1 MKRIIKLTLIVLA
14 VVFAGNQAYAGL
26 PLNNLEGVGGVAF
39 NPLAYPAEG
48 DPLYSIGDT
57 EIVSKPRF
65 GTWYTNLGQSKIDWG
80 SFSAAT
86 TFFKRLEVSE
96 GYQYISWAIPGK
108 DFHKNNIGAKLV
120 LLPENSFDTKF
131 LPEISVGTIYKTT
144 SDKVLRQ
151 LGLPTRGS
159 GEDWYAVASKTITQ
173 LPLPVVLS
181 AGILSSEEVATGVLG
196 FTNERRETAFG
207 NVDVVLPHGFAVG
220 YEFKQ
225 GEEYNNATPIHGN
238 SNYWDVHVAWLANKN
253 LTLVLAYADTGR
265 FTTSGNTKIGLGSG
279 PVLSAQY
286 AF

>member
-1 MKRIIKLTLIVLA
+1 MKRLTGLFLMIFTVLLT
-14 VVFAGNQAYAGL
+14 GNFAYAGL

-48 DPLYSIGDT
+48 DALYSVEDT

-65 GTWYTNLGQSKIDWG
+65 GTWYTNLGQPKIDWG
-80 SFSAAT
+80 SIGVAT

-96 GYQYISWAIPGK
+96 GYQYIAWKGFPNSGA

-120 LLPENSFDTKF
+120 VLPENSFDTKF

-144 SDKVLRQ
+144 SDKVVHEVV
-151 LGLPTRGS
+151 GFPFRGS
-159 GEDWYAVASKTITQ
+159 GEDWYAVATKTITQ

-181 AGILSSEEVATGVLG
+181 AGVLSSQEVATGVLG
-196 FTNERRETAFG
+196 FINERRETVFG
-207 NVDVVLPHGFAVG
+207 NVDVVLPHNFAVG

-225 GEEYNNATPIHGN
+225 GEEYSHLSNA
-238 SNYWDVHVAWLANKN
+238 NYWDVHVAWLANKN

-265 FTTSGNTKIGLGSG
+265 YSLPNTKVGLGSG

>member
-1 MKRIIKLTLIVLA
+1 MKRLTKLTLIVVSIFLT
-14 VVFAGNQAYAGL
+14 GNFAYAGL

-39 NPLAYPAEG
+39 NPLAYPADG

-57 EIVSKPRF
+57 EVISKPRF
-65 GTWYTNLGQSKIDWG
+65 GTWYTHLGQSKIDWG
-80 SFSAAT
+80 SIGGAAT
-86 TFFKRLEVSE
+86 LFKRLEVSE

-108 DFHKNNIGAKLV
+108 DFHKNNVGPKLV

-144 SDKVLRQ
+144 SDKVIRQ

-159 GEDWYAVASKTITQ
+159 GEDWYAVATKTITQ

-181 AGILSSEEVATGVLG
+181 AGVLSSQELATGVLG
-196 FTNERRETAFG
+196 FTNERRESVFA
-207 NVDVVLPHGFAVG
+207 NVDVVLPHNFAVG

-225 GEEYNNATPIHGN
+225 GEQYDHLSNA
-238 SNYWDVHVAWLANKN
+238 NYWDVHVAWLANKN

-265 FTTSGNTKIGLGSG
+265 YANSGNTKVGLGSG

>member
-1 MKRIIKLTLIVLA
+1 MKHIIKLTLIVLGII
-14 VVFAGNQAYAGL
+14 FTGNLAYAGL

-48 DPLYSIGDT
+48 GPLYSIGDT
-57 EIVSKPRF
+57 EVVSKPRF
-65 GTWYTNLGQSKIDWG
+65 GTWYTNLGQPKIDWG

-96 GYQYISWAIPGK
+96 GYQYISWARVAGA

-144 SDKVLRQ
+144 SDKVIHDI
-151 LGLPTRGS
+151 GLTSNRGS
-159 GEDWYAVASKTITQ
+159 GEDWYAVATKTITQ

-181 AGILSSEEVATGVLG
+181 AGVLSSEEVATGVLG
-196 FTNERRETAFG
+196 FTNERRETAFA

-225 GEEYNNATPIHGN
+225 GEEYDHLSNA
-238 SNYWDVHVAWLANKN
+238 NYWDVHVAWLANKN

-265 FTTSGNTKIGLGSG
+265 YDLATNTKVGLGSG

>member
-1 MKRIIKLTLIVLA
+1 MKHLTKLALIVVTIFLTGH
-14 VVFAGNQAYAGL
+14 FAHAGL

-48 DPLYSIGDT
+48 EALYSIGDT
-57 EIVSKPRF
+57 EVVSTPRF
-65 GTWYTNLGQSKIDWG
+65 GTWYTHLGQSKIDWG
-80 SFSAAT
+80 SIGGAT
-86 TFFKRLEVSE
+86 TLLKRLEISE

-108 DFHKNNIGAKLV
+108 DFHKNNIGAKFV

-159 GEDWYAVASKTITQ
+159 GEDWYAVATKTITQ

-181 AGILSSEEVATGVLG
+181 AGVLSSQEVATGVLG

-207 NVDVVLPHGFAVG
+207 NVDVVLPHNIAVG

-225 GEEYNNATPIHGN
+225 GEEYNNTTPIHGN
-238 SNYWDVHVAWLANKN
+238 ANYWDVHAAWLVNKN
-253 LTLVLAYADTGR
+253 LTLVLAYTDTGR
-265 FTTSGNTKIGLGSG
+265 YASGNSKIGLGSG

>member
-1 MKRIIKLTLIVLA
+1 MKHLTKLALIVVTIFLTS
-14 VVFAGNQAYAGL
+14 NLSYAGL

-48 DPLYSIGDT
+48 DALYSVGDT

-65 GTWYTNLGQSKIDWG
+65 GTWYTNLGQPKIDWG
-80 SFSAAT
+80 SVGAAT

-96 GYQYISWAIPGK
+96 GYQYVSWGK
-108 DFHKNNIGAKLV
+108 TGTDYHKNNIGAKFV
-120 LLPENSFDTKF
+120 ILPENSFDTKF

-144 SDKVLRQ
+144 SDKVVHD
-151 LGLPTRGS
+151 LGLIHNRGA
-159 GEDWYAVASKTITQ
+159 GEDWYAVATKTITQ

-181 AGILSSEEVATGVLG
+181 AGVLSSEEVATGVLG
-196 FTNERRETAFG
+196 FTNQRRETAFG
-207 NVDVVLPHGFAVG
+207 NVDVVLPHNFALG

-225 GEEYNNATPIHGN
+225 GEEYDHSSNA
-238 SNYWDVHVAWLANKN
+238 NYWDVHLAWLANKN

-265 FTTSGNTKIGLGSG
+265 YNLANTKVGLGSG

-286 AF
+286 SF

>member
-1 MKRIIKLTLIVLA
+1 MKHIIKLALIVLA
-14 VVFAGNQAYAGL
+14 VIFAGNPAYAGL

-57 EIVSKPRF
+57 EVVSKPRF
-65 GTWYTNLGQSKIDWG
+65 GTWYTNLGQPKIDWG
-80 SFSAAT
+80 SFGAAT
-86 TFFKRLEVSE
+86 TLFKRLEISE
-96 GYQYISWAIPGK
+96 GYQDISWVAHGT
-108 DFHKNNIGAKLV
+108 FHKNNIGAKL
-120 LLPENSFDTKF
+120 LILPENSFNTNF

-144 SDKVLRQ
+144 SDKVLRD

-159 GEDWYAVASKTITQ
+159 GEDWYAVATKTITQ

-181 AGILSSEEVATGVLG
+181 SGILSSQELATGVLG
-196 FTNERRETAFG
+196 FTNERRETAFE
-207 NVDVVLPHGFAVG
+207 NIDVVLPHGFAVG

-225 GEEYNNATPIHGN
+225 GEEYDHLSNA
-238 SNYWDVHVAWLANKN
+238 NYWDVHVAWLANKN
-253 LTLVLAYADTGR
+253 LTLVLAYTDTGR
-265 FTTSGNTKIGLGSG
+265 YNSTNTKIGLGSG

>member
-14 VVFAGNQAYAGL
+14 VVFTGNLAYAGL

-48 DPLYSIGDT
+48 DSLYSIGDT

-65 GTWYTNLGQSKIDWG
+65 GTWFTDLTQPNIDWG
-80 SFSAAT
+80 SIGAAT

-96 GYQYISWAIPGK
+96 GYQYISWGK
-108 DFHKNNIGAKLV
+108 KGLNFHKNNIGAKLV
-120 LLPENSFDTKF
+120 LLPENSFNTKF

-144 SDKVLRQ
+144 SDKVLRNE
-151 LGLPTRGS
+151 LNGLHTRGS
-159 GEDWYAVASKTITQ
+159 GEDWYAVATKTITQ

-181 AGILSSEEVATGVLG
+181 TGVLSSEEVATGVLG
-196 FTNERRETAFG
+196 FTNERRETAFA

-225 GEEYNNATPIHGN
+225 GEEYDHISNA
-238 SNYWDVHVAWLANKN
+238 NYWDVHVAWLANKN

-265 FTTSGNTKIGLGSG
+265 YDLATNTKVGLGSG

>member
-1 MKRIIKLTLIVLA
+1 MKHVIKLALIVLG
-14 VVFAGNQAYAGL
+14 VIFAGNLAYAGR

-57 EIVSKPRF
+57 EIISKPRF
-65 GTWYTNLGQSKIDWG
+65 GTWYTHLGQSKIDWESIG
-80 SFSAAT
+80 GAT
-86 TFFKRLEVSE
+86 TLFKRLEISE
-96 GYQYISWAIPGK
+96 GYQNISWSIPGK

-159 GEDWYAVASKTITQ
+159 GEDWYAVATKTITQ

-181 AGILSSEEVATGVLG
+181 AGVLSSQEVATGVLG

-207 NVDVVLPHGFAVG
+207 NVDVVLPHNFAVG

-225 GEEYNNATPIHGN
+225 GEEYNNTTPIHGN
-238 SNYWDVHVAWLANKN
+238 ANYWDVHVAWLANKN
-253 LTLVLAYADTGR
+253 LTLVLAYTDTGR
-265 FTTSGNTKIGLGSG
+265 YASGNSKIGLGSG

>member
-1 MKRIIKLTLIVLA
+1 MKHLTKLALL
-14 VVFAGNQAYAGL
+14 VVAIFLVSNIAYAGL

-48 DPLYSIGDT
+48 DALYSVGDT

-65 GTWYTNLGQSKIDWG
+65 GTWYTNLGQPNIDWG
-80 SFSAAT
+80 SIGAAT

-96 GYQYISWAIPGK
+96 GYQYVSWGK
-108 DFHKNNIGAKLV
+108 TGTDYHKNNIGAKFV
-120 LLPENSFDTKF
+120 ILPENSFDTKF

-144 SDKVLRQ
+144 SDKILRDSI
-151 LGLPTRGS
+151 LNGYHTRGS
-159 GEDWYAVASKTITQ
+159 GEDWYAVATKTITQ

-181 AGILSSEEVATGVLG
+181 AGVLSSEEFATGVLG

-207 NVDVVLPHGFAVG
+207 NVDVVLPHGFALG
-220 YEFKQ
+220 YEIKQ
-225 GEEYNNATPIHGN
+225 GEEYDHIANA
-238 SNYWDVHVAWLANKN
+238 NYWDVHLAWLANKN

-265 FTTSGNTKIGLGSG
+265 YALANTKVGLGSG

-286 AF
+286 SF

>member
-1 MKRIIKLTLIVLA
+1 MKHVIKLALIVLV
-14 VVFAGNQAYAGL
+14 VVFTGNLAYAGL

-57 EIVSKPRF
+57 EVVSKPRF

-80 SFSAAT
+80 SFGAAT

-96 GYQYISWAIPGK
+96 GYQYIAWQRVDGA

-120 LLPENSFDTKF
+120 LLPENSFDKNF

-144 SDKVLRQ
+144 SDKVLHDI
-151 LGLPTRGS
+151 LGGALGAHRGS

-181 AGILSSEEVATGVLG
+181 AGVLSSEEVATGVLG
-196 FTNERRETAFG
+196 FTNERRETAFA

-225 GEEYNNATPIHGN
+225 GEEYDHSSNA
-238 SNYWDVHVAWLANKN
+238 NYWDVHVAWLANKN

-265 FTTSGNTKIGLGSG
+265 YDLSNTKTGLGSG

>member
-1 MKRIIKLTLIVLA
+1 MKHVIKLALIVLG
-14 VVFAGNQAYAGL
+14 VIFAGNLAYAGL

-57 EIVSKPRF
+57 EVISTPRF
-65 GTWYTNLGQSKIDWG
+65 GTWYTHLGQPKIDWG
-80 SFSAAT
+80 SIGGAT
-86 TFFKRLEVSE
+86 TLFKRLEISE
-96 GYQYISWAIPGK
+96 GYQYVAWARVAGA

-120 LLPENSFDTKF
+120 VLPENSFDTKF

-144 SDKVLRQ
+144 SDKVVHDNV
-151 LGLPTRGS
+151 GLPFRGS
-159 GEDWYAVASKTITQ
+159 GEDWYAVATKTITQ

-181 AGILSSEEVATGVLG
+181 AGALSSQEVATGVLG
-196 FTNERRETAFG
+196 FENERRVTSFE
-207 NVDVVLPHGFAVG
+207 NIDVVLPHNFALG

-225 GEEYNNATPIHGN
+225 GEEYNHVIHGN
-238 SNYWDVHVAWLANKN
+238 ANYWDVHVAWLANKN

-265 FTTSGNTKIGLGSG
+265 FATSGNTKIGLGSG

>member
-1 MKRIIKLTLIVLA
+1 MKHVIKLALIVLG
-14 VVFAGNQAYAGL
+14 VIFAGNQAWAGL

-57 EIVSKPRF
+57 EVISKPRF
-65 GTWYTNLGQSKIDWG
+65 GTWYARLEQPKIDWG
-80 SFSAAT
+80 SIGGAT
-86 TFFKRLEVSE
+86 TLFKRLEVSE

-151 LGLPTRGS
+151 LGLPTHGS
-159 GEDWYAVASKTITQ
+159 GEDWYAVATKTITQ

-181 AGILSSEEVATGVLG
+181 AGVLSSEEVGTGVLG

-207 NVDVVLPHGFAVG
+207 NVDVVLPHNFAVG

-225 GEEYNNATPIHGN
+225 GEEYNNTTPIHGN
-238 SNYWDVHVAWLANKN
+238 ANYWDVHVAWLANKN
-253 LTLVLAYADTGR
+253 LTLVLAYTDTGR
-265 FTTSGNTKIGLGSG
+265 YNLAHNTKYGLGSG

>member
-1 MKRIIKLTLIVLA
+1 MKHLTKLALF
-14 VVFAGNQAYAGL
+14 VVTIFLLSNVAYAGL

-48 DPLYSIGDT
+48 DALYSVGDT

-65 GTWYTNLGQSKIDWG
+65 GTWYTNLGQPKIDWG
-80 SFSAAT
+80 SIGVAT

-96 GYQYISWAIPGK
+96 GYQYVSWGK
-108 DFHKNNIGAKLV
+108 TGTDYHKNNIGAKFV
-120 LLPENSFDTKF
+120 ILPENSFDTKF

-144 SDKVLRQ
+144 SDKVVHN
-151 LGLPTRGS
+151 LGLINNRGA
-159 GEDWYAVASKTITQ
+159 GEDWYAVATKTITQ

-181 AGILSSEEVATGVLG
+181 AGVLSSEEVATGVLG
-196 FTNERRETAFG
+196 FTNQRRETAFG
-207 NVDVVLPHGFAVG
+207 NVDVVLPHGFALG

-225 GEEYNNATPIHGN
+225 GEEYDHVSNA
-238 SNYWDVHVAWLANKN
+238 NYWDVHLAWLANKN

-265 FTTSGNTKIGLGSG
+265 YNLANTKVGLGSG

-286 AF
+286 SF